1 MRSDDSGEAEEPGE
15 GGLRRAAAV
24 EAEGELVE
32 GGLEGLPPQAVGD
45 AQRPPLGVGEDTV
58 DPGQHEVGRRLADPL
73 RVVLDLL
80 EVGVAGPAVTDDR
93 AAVGDVAGDE
103 AARALGRVVP
113 DHRQPDAPRAGAP
126 DLDRAGDQQLAVARP
141 PGPGRRVPGA
151 ERQAGLVDL
160 HQAAQRRAVGV
171 DHRRPQLAQR
181 QPGRLVAA
189 RAELEPQLPGRHPV
203 PVRRHQPGG
212 GEPDLQRQVAAV
224 HHRARRHRGL
234 APAGPALQGQDL
246 APEPPE
252 AVVAAPRAGEAPAPA
267 VLQQPLGAGRLVR
280 EPALE
285 LRQRPGK
292 IRHGAIPPIPLQD
305 WIAWWVQRDKP
316 FPRFPDIELVRMA
329 DIDHDAAIAGAKR
342 WGWAEASDD
351 PASVTRG
358 GDIDVVIVITPND
371 SHATYGID
379 ALAHGKHLVCEKPLA
394 NTVADAL
401 RLAEAAR
408 KSDRVSMVNF
418 VYRAWPGVELARE
431 LIAAGELG
439 ELVHFQGHFF
449 QDYAA
454 DPALGYSW
462 RFDKAVAGGGA
473 FADIGSHIMD
483 IACTL
488 MGPVRSISARSK
500 RLHET

>member
-1 MRSDDSGEAEEPGE
+1 MTR
-15 GGLRRAAAV
+15 LRY
-24 EAEGELVE
+24 GII
-32 GGLEGLPPQAVGD
+32 
-45 AQRPPLGVGEDTV
+45 
-58 DPGQHEVGRRLADPL
+58 
-73 RVVLDLL
+73 
-80 EVGVAGPAVTDDR
+80 
-93 AAVGDVAGDE
+93 
-103 AARALGRVVP
+103 
-113 DHRQPDAPRAGAP
+113 
-126 DLDRAGDQQLAVARP
+126 
-141 PGPGRRVPGA
+141 
-151 ERQAGLVDL
+151 
-160 HQAAQRRAVGV
+160 
-171 DHRRPQLAQR
+171 
-181 QPGRLVAA
+181 
-189 RAELEPQLPGRHPV
+189 
-203 PVRRHQPGG
+203 
-212 GEPDLQRQVAAV
+212 
-224 HHRARRHRGL
+224 
-234 APAGPALQGQDL
+234 
-246 APEPPE
+246 
-252 AVVAAPRAGEAPAPA
+252 
-267 VLQQPLGAGRLVR
+267 GAGYMAKLHSL
-280 EPALE
+280 AL
-285 LRQRPGK
+285 RNVG
-292 IRHGAIPPIPLQD
+292 PLM
-305 WIAWWVQRDKP
+305 

-454 DPALGYSW
+454 DPTLGYSW

-500 RLHET
+500 RLHETRPVVGGRPYDVDDVTASLVEFRNGAHGSVHASWAATGHKTDIGFEVIGTRGSLSFNWERNNELHFFSASDSAADRRLPAHHARRHPSRRRSVLARAGPGNRLRRGVHHQCAADGRGRHGEGPQGAPQRRRSLAHRPDRRRGLPRRRREGLGVRPVDGRVRGVSDGAAGRTFIPRAM